1 MPCQERVRAHDGAD
15 FLEHAPP
22 QVLCYSGQPDALI
35 VGQAQPTRA
44 EVLAETSHLLS
55 SPNGYLFTDDGAR
68 GVIERSVRQHC
79 DENSEKTI
87 SDASKRPAVCVAAEL
102 PPRTFCTFPREFSSL
117 RRPGPLSG
125 SERNPRQA
133 LHIYSCDVRSR
144 FHPASPR
151 DGRAS
156 GSRRSE
162 GGQVSVIRRPRRLRG
177 TSRRPPIGWSQR
189 GPVVPRPR
197 VKTGRRALRH
207 RCRNTSRP
215 ASVRETPNGE
225 ARGCAPG
232 RRTRPIDGPW

>member
-133 LHIYSCDVRSR
+133 LHIYSCDVRSPVSPGFAPR
-144 FHPASPR
+144 RTGQRVPAVGRGSGVGDQAAASIEGHVPQAADRLVSTRARRAAAARKDRSAGTASPVPKYIS
-151 DGRAS
+151 S
-156 GSRRSE
+156 G
-162 GGQVSVIRRPRRLRG
+162 VCPRNAEWGSTRLCSW
-177 TSRRPPIGWSQR
+177 T
-189 GPVVPRPR
+189 
-197 VKTGRRALRH
+197 
-207 RCRNTSRP
+207 
-215 ASVRETPNGE
+215 
-225 ARGCAPG
+225 
-232 RRTRPIDGPW
+232 